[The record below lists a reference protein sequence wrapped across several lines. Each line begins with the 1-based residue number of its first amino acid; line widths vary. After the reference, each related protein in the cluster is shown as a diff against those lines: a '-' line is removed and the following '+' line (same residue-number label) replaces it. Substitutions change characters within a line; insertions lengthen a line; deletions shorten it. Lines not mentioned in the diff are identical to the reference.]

1 MSYDGDDK
9 WSVYGDELVG
19 VSTKT
24 LAELKSILK
33 KHIESFGYH
42 VIIVWER
49 DYQHNKQVC
58 ERKLIN
64 AIKKHKDKVNK
75 ETSKSR

>member
-1 MSYDGDDK
+1 MSYNGDDK

-33 KHIESFGYH
+33 KHIESFEVDKMTTVYSS
-42 VIIVWER
+42 E
-49 DYQHNKQVC
+49 DYEVTNV
-58 ERKLIN
+58 RFS
-64 AIKKHKDKVNK
+64 IKKKRD
-75 ETSKSR
+75 